1 VGIGLVSFIGYTIF
15 DTPRISTMLSEGNWL
30 GAVIAFRRAL
40 NQPSGLLWAYLL
52 LTVANAMMPSASD
65 REPLMPVLFYS
76 GLAII
81 AYIILGLPLQGAA
94 AMMQWLAP
102 TLSNLSSALLFVIV
116 LDIIILSV
124 LYLVRLIIS
133 R

>member
-1 VGIGLVSFIGYTIF
+1 LVTLIGRTVF
-15 DTPRISTMLSEGNWL
+15 DTPLVSALLAEGNWL
-30 GAVIAFRRAL
+30 GAVIAFRQQL
-40 NQPSGLLWAYLL
+40 NRPSGLLWAYLL
-52 LTVANAMMPSASD
+52 FTIANAMMPSASD

-81 AYIILGLPLQGAA
+81 AYIILGLPLQGAT
-94 AMMQWLAP
+94 AMMQWLTP

-116 LDIIILSV
+116 LDIIILAF
-124 LYLVRLIIS
+124 LYLVRLVIS